1 MKKIA
6 SILLLCL
13 TTLSYAQQ
21 TDYVALSTKFVQ
33 AALSN
38 DSKFDEY
45 KSIIAK
51 ADEGE
56 LLEQIKNDTDK
67 KTFFINLYNGFTNNE
82 LKKHPEKYDDRGA
95 FFKSKQFVVAGHELS
110 LDIIEHGFLRRSSV
124 KWSLG
129 KLHKLF
135 PNKLDRTYRVDDVDY
150 RIHFALNCGA
160 KSCPPV
166 VAYTAKDLDQQLEKS
181 TKDYVTK
188 VAKYNKEEDEVT
200 LPALMS
206 WFRGDFGSRCGIL
219 KIIKKFE
226 IIPEDK
232 KPKFKYA
239 DYDWTLDVKN
249 QKIN

>member
-6 SILLLCL
+6 LLLLLSL
-13 TTLSYAQQ
+13 TTLSYSQKV
-21 TDYVALSTKFVQ
+21 DYVAISTKLVQ

-45 KSIIAK
+45 NSIIAK
-51 ADEGE
+51 ADEKE
-56 LLEQIKNDTDK
+56 LLKQIKDDTNK

-95 FFKSKQFVVAGHELS
+95 FFKSKQFVIAGHDIS
-110 LDIIEHGFLRRSSV
+110 LDIIEHGFLRRSSI

-135 PNKLDRTYRVDDVDY
+135 PSKLDRTYRVDDVDY

-166 VAYTAKDLDQQLEKS
+166 QAYTAKNLEEQLDKG
-181 TKDYVTK
+181 TKEYVTK
-188 VAKYNKEEDEVT
+188 IAKYNKEDDEIT

-219 KIIKKFE
+219 KIIKKLE
-226 IIPEDK
+226 LIPENE